1 MGAEESTPVE
11 GNVDELSPE
20 GEGNELGYEDG
31 AVVDI
36 PEEERMGY
44 RVLSVSPN
52 SPASTPDN
60 PNLVVSFLDV
70 LIAANG
76 KRLLDDDWFVKCIR
90 ESENKDLVLAVYNI
104 KSRTLRDVTMRP
116 TRDWGDGKSL
126 LGLTIKYDT
135 FDEDGEDLTLR
146 VLEVHDGSPAADA
159 GIEPFND
166 YMLGTSLITFQ
177 DMDDLNDVV
186 LSFLDRPVEFFVYN
200 SARDTIRRVVVVPS
214 HKWGGE
220 GILGCEI
227 GQGYL
232 HRIPTQMRDTIGVN
246 EFATAGTKGAHASRD
261 APLMGP
267 RVATPYRPGC
277 IILDDDDDGVGDSH
291 VMVLLDW
298 ANRSATAKARLR
310 KENVAFVD

>member
-1 MGAEESTPVE
+1 
-11 GNVDELSPE
+11 
-20 GEGNELGYEDG
+20 
-31 AVVDI
+31 
-36 PEEERMGY
+36 MGY

-70 LIAANG
+70 LHAANG

-214 HKWGGE
+214 HKWGAAKVFSGAK
-220 GILGCEI
+220 LAKDTFTAF
-227 GQGYL
+227 
-232 HRIPTQMRDTIGVN
+232 PQMRILLASTN
-246 EFATAGTKGAHASRD
+246 SLPQAPKAHMPAATLLLWAHASQH
-261 APLMGP
+261 LM
-267 RVATPYRPGC
+267 ALAASY
-277 IILDDDDDGVGDSH
+277 
-291 VMVLLDW
+291 
-298 ANRSATAKARLR
+298 
-310 KENVAFVD
+310 